1 MPADQRPRFG
11 GLVSEGGIRFAAW
24 SQAARRL
31 WVSIFDDQG
40 NREIERLELQPEGD
54 GVHALFVAG
63 LGPGIRYGF
72 RADGDY
78 APDRGLWFDP
88 EKLLTDPYALEIDR
102 PYAYDWRLTRRRGEG
117 LDTAPLMP
125 KAVAAALPKPVPAVP
140 PLFQPGG
147 LIYEVPVRAFTM
159 LHPDIP
165 EKLRGTVAALAHPVV
180 IEHLK
185 KLGVSAVELMPVTAS
200 IDERHLPPLG
210 LRNAWG
216 YNPVTFMALDP
227 RLAPGGIMELRN
239 TVAALRQAGIGVIL
253 DLVFNHTGESDRLG
267 PTLSL
272 RGFDNQAY
280 YRHTPDGRLVNDTGT
295 GNTVACDH
303 PITGEMV
310 LDTLRHFV
318 RDAGVDGF
326 RFDLAP
332 ILGRVE
338 GTFDAE
344 APLLKTMGQDAL
356 LADRVLIAEPW
367 DIGPDGY
374 QLGNFPPPFLEWN
387 DKYRDDVRRFW
398 RGDAGVVGALAT
410 RLAGSSDVFATNGQ
424 SASRAVNFIA
434 AHDGMTLADIVRYER
449 KHNEA
454 NGEQNRD
461 GHNDNLSWNNGVEG
475 DADKPAVA
483 MARLN
488 DQHALLATLFA
499 SRGTIM
505 LTAGDEFGRSQ
516 KGNNNAYAQDNQI
529 TWLDW
534 AGRDQGLERYT
545 ALLSTLRRAVPALSD
560 ARFLTGQPPA
570 DSDMPD
576 VAWLT
581 ETGSPLDQHS
591 WQDPLRHRLVMIL
604 GGATDDERRLAVL
617 VNGDRRACMFT
628 LPQREGFFWEPAIET
643 AEAADI
649 ERPVSGRTVIFMIER
664 AAARAG
670 TREKRNGGR

>member
-1 MPADQRPRFG
+1 MNQLGATVTR
-11 GLVSEGGIRFAAW
+11 EGIRFAAW

-31 WVSIFDDQG
+31 WVSIFDERG
-40 NREIERLELQPEGD
+40 NREIERLELRPEGE

-63 LGPGIRYGF
+63 LGPGTRYGF

-78 APDRGLWFDP
+78 APERGLWFDP
-88 EKLLTDPYALEIDR
+88 AKLLTDPYAVEIDR
-102 PYAYDWRLTRRRGEG
+102 SYAYDWRLAQRRGEG
-117 LDTAPLMP
+117 ADTAPLMP
-125 KAVAAALPKPVPAVP
+125 KAIAAALPKPVLAAP

-147 LIYEVPVRAFTM
+147 LIYEVPVRAFTA

-165 EKLRGTVAALAHPVV
+165 EKLRGTVAALAHPAVV
-180 IEHLK
+180 EHLK
-185 KLGVSAVELMPVTAS
+185 KLGVGAVELMPVTAS
-200 IDERHLPPLG
+200 IDERHLPLLG

-227 RLAPGGIMELRN
+227 RLAPGGLAELRN
-239 TVAALRQAGIGVIL
+239 TVAVLRQAGIGVIL

-280 YRHTPDGRLVNDTGT
+280 YRHTPDGRLANDTGT

-303 PITGEMV
+303 PAVREMV

-332 ILGRVE
+332 VLGRVE

-344 APLLKTMGQDAL
+344 APLLRAMREDAV

-367 DIGPDGY
+367 DIGPEGY

-398 RGDAGVVGALAT
+398 RGDAGMVGALAT
-410 RLAGSSDVFATNGQ
+410 RLAGSSDVFAAKGQ
-424 SASRAVNFIA
+424 NVSRTVNFIA

-461 GHNDNLSWNNGVEG
+461 GHNENLSWNNGVEG
-475 DADKPAVA
+475 DADDPAVA
-483 MARLN
+483 EARRN

-499 SRGTIM
+499 ARGTIM
-505 LTAGDEFGRSQ
+505 LTAGDEFGRTQ
-516 KGNNNAYAQDNQI
+516 QGNNNAYAQDNEI

-534 AGRDQGLERYT
+534 AGRDQALERYT
-545 ALLSTLRRAVPALSD
+545 ALLSTLRRAIPALSD
-560 ARFLTGQPPA
+560 TGFLIGQPPA
-570 DSDMPD
+570 GSEMPD

-581 ETGSPLDQHS
+581 ETGAPIDEQS
-591 WQDPLRHRLVMIL
+591 WRDPRRHRLVMIL
-604 GGATDDERRLAVL
+604 GGDGDGECRVAVII
-617 VNGDRRACMFT
+617 NGDRRACIVT
-628 LPQREGFFWEPAIET
+628 LPEREGFFWT
-643 AEAADI
+643 AAVDAADI
-649 ERPVSGRTVIFMIER
+649 SRPVSGRTVIFMIER
-664 AAARAG
+664 VQAG

>member
-1 MPADQRPRFG
+1 MTQLGATVTR
-11 GLVSEGGIRFAAW
+11 EGIRFAAW

-31 WVSIFDDQG
+31 WVSIFDEQG
-40 NREIERLELQPEGD
+40 NREIERLELQPEGE

-63 LGPGIRYGF
+63 LGQGIRYGF

-78 APDRGLWFDP
+78 APERGLWFDP
-88 EKLLTDPYALEIDR
+88 AKLLTDPYAVEIDR
-102 PYAYDWRLTRRRGEG
+102 SYVYDWRLARRRGEG
-117 LDTAPLMP
+117 ADTAPLMP
-125 KAVAAALPKPVPAVP
+125 KAIAAALPKPVQAAP

-165 EKLRGTVAALAHPVV
+165 EKLRGTVAALAHPAV

-185 KLGVSAVELMPVTAS
+185 ELGVDAVELMPVTAS

-239 TVAALRQAGIGVIL
+239 TVAVLREAGIGVIL
-253 DLVFNHTGESDRLG
+253 DLVFNHTGESDWLG

-272 RGFDNQAY
+272 RGLDNQAY
-280 YRHTPDGRLVNDTGT
+280 YRHSSDGGLANDTGT

-303 PITGEMV
+303 PVVQEMV

-344 APLLKTMGQDAL
+344 APMLRAMRDDPL

-367 DIGPDGY
+367 DIGSDGY

-398 RGDAGVVGALAT
+398 RGDAGMVGALAT
-410 RLAGSSDVFATNGQ
+410 RLAGSSDVFATNRQ
-424 SASRAVNFIA
+424 NASRTVNFIA

-461 GHNDNLSWNNGVEG
+461 GHNENLSWNSGVEG
-475 DADKPAVA
+475 DADDPAVWES
-483 MARLN
+483 RQN
-488 DQHALLATLFA
+488 DQCALLATLFA

-505 LTAGDEFGRSQ
+505 LTAGDEFGRTQ
-516 KGNNNAYAQDNQI
+516 QGNNNAYAQDNEI

-534 AGRDQGLERYT
+534 AGRDQVLERYT
-545 ALLSTLRRAVPALSD
+545 AELSRLRRAMPALSD
-560 ARFLTGQPPA
+560 TSFLTGQPQA
-570 DSDMPD
+570 GSGMPD

-581 ETGSPLDQHS
+581 ETGAPFDEQC
-591 WQDPLRHRLVMIL
+591 WQDPQRYRLVMIL
-604 GGATDDERRLAVL
+604 GGVSRLAVII
-617 VNGDRRACMFT
+617 NGDRRACMFT
-628 LPQREGFFWEPAIET
+628 LPERDGFFWAPAIE
-643 AEAADI
+643 APDAADSS
-649 ERPVSGRTVIFMIER
+649 RPISGRAVIFMIER
-664 AAARAG
+664 AQAG
-670 TREKRNGGR
+670 AGEKRNGGR

>member
-1 MPADQRPRFG
+1 MTQLGATVTR
-11 GLVSEGGIRFAAW
+11 EGIRFAAW

-31 WVSIFDDQG
+31 WVSIFDEQG
-40 NREIERLELQPEGD
+40 NREIERLELQPEGE

-63 LGPGIRYGF
+63 LGQGIRYGF

-78 APDRGLWFDP
+78 APERGLWFDP
-88 EKLLTDPYALEIDR
+88 AKLLTDPYAVEIDR
-102 PYAYDWRLTRRRGEG
+102 SYVYDWRLAQRRGEG
-117 LDTAPLMP
+117 ADTAPLMP
-125 KAVAAALPKPVPAVP
+125 KAIAAALPKPVQAAP

-147 LIYEVPVRAFTM
+147 LVYEVPVRAFTM

-165 EKLRGTVAALAHPVV
+165 EMRGTVAALAHPAV

-185 KLGVSAVELMPVTAS
+185 KLGVGAVELMPVTAS

-239 TVAALRQAGIGVIL
+239 TVAVLREAGIGVIL
-253 DLVFNHTGESDRLG
+253 DLVFNHTGESDWLG

-272 RGFDNQAY
+272 RGLDNQAY
-280 YRHTPDGRLVNDTGT
+280 YRHSSDGGLANDTGT

-303 PITGEMV
+303 PVVQEMV

-344 APLLKTMGQDAL
+344 APMLRAMRDDPL

-367 DIGPDGY
+367 DIGSDGY

-398 RGDAGVVGALAT
+398 RGDAGMVGALAT
-410 RLAGSSDVFATNGQ
+410 RLAGSSDVFATNRQ
-424 SASRAVNFIA
+424 NASRTVNFIA

-461 GHNDNLSWNNGVEG
+461 GHNENLSWNSGVEG
-475 DADKPAVA
+475 DADDPAVWES
-483 MARLN
+483 RQN
-488 DQHALLATLFA
+488 DQCGLLATLFA

-505 LTAGDEFGRSQ
+505 LTAGDEFGRTQ
-516 KGNNNAYAQDNQI
+516 QGNNNAYAQDNEI

-534 AGRDQGLERYT
+534 AGRDQVLERYT
-545 ALLSTLRRAVPALSD
+545 EELLRLRRSMQALFDTS
-560 ARFLTGQPPA
+560 FLTGQPQA
-570 DSDMPD
+570 GSGMPD

-581 ETGSPLDQHS
+581 ETGAPFDEQC
-591 WQDPLRHRLVMIL
+591 WQDPQRYRLVMIL
-604 GGATDDERRLAVL
+604 GGVSRLAVII
-617 VNGDRRACMFT
+617 NGDRRACMFT
-628 LPQREGFFWEPAIET
+628 LPERDGFFWAPAIE
-643 AEAADI
+643 APDAADNS
-649 ERPVSGRTVIFMIER
+649 RPISGRAVIFMIER
-664 AAARAG
+664 AQAG
-670 TREKRNGGR
+670 TGEKRNGGR

>member
-1 MPADQRPRFG
+1 MTQLGATVTR
-11 GLVSEGGIRFAAW
+11 EGIRFAAW

-31 WVSIFDDQG
+31 WVSIFDEYG
-40 NREIERLELQPEGD
+40 KREIERLELQPEGE

-63 LGPGIRYGF
+63 LGQGIRYGF

-78 APDRGLWFDP
+78 APERGLWFDP
-88 EKLLTDPYALEIDR
+88 AKLLTDPYAVEIDR
-102 PYAYDWRLTRRRGEG
+102 SYVYDWRLARRRGEG
-117 LDTAPLMP
+117 ADTAPLMP
-125 KAVAAALPKPVPAVP
+125 KAIAAALPKPVQAAP

-165 EKLRGTVAALAHPVV
+165 ERLRGTVAALAHPAV

-185 KLGVSAVELMPVTAS
+185 ELGVGAVELMPVTAS

-227 RLAPGGIMELRN
+227 RLAPGGVMELRN
-239 TVAALRQAGIGVIL
+239 TVAVLRKAGIGVIL

-280 YRHTPDGRLVNDTGT
+280 YRHSSDGGLANDTGT

-303 PITGEMV
+303 PVVQEMV

-344 APLLKTMGQDAL
+344 APLLRAMRDDPL

-367 DIGPDGY
+367 DIGSDGY

-398 RGDAGVVGALAT
+398 RGDAGMVGALAT
-410 RLAGSSDVFATNGQ
+410 RLAGSSDVFAANGQ
-424 SASRAVNFIA
+424 GASRTVNFIA

-461 GHNDNLSWNNGVEG
+461 GHNENLSWNNGVEG
-475 DADKPAVA
+475 DADDPAIWE
-483 MARLN
+483 ARQN
-488 DQHALLATLFA
+488 DQRALLATLFA

-505 LTAGDEFGRSQ
+505 LTAGDEFGRTQ
-516 KGNNNAYAQDNQI
+516 QGNNNAYAQDNEI

-534 AGRDQGLERYT
+534 AGRDQALERYT
-545 ALLSTLRRAVPALSD
+545 AELSRLRRSMQALFDTS
-560 ARFLTGQPPA
+560 FLTGQPQA
-570 DSDMPD
+570 GSGMPD

-581 ETGSPLDQHS
+581 ETGAPFDEQC
-591 WQDPLRHRLVMIL
+591 WQDPQRYRLVMIL
-604 GGATDDERRLAVL
+604 GGVSRLAVII
-617 VNGDRRACMFT
+617 NGDRRACMFT
-628 LPQREGFFWEPAIET
+628 LPERDGFFWAPAIE
-643 AEAADI
+643 APDAADRS
-649 ERPVSGRTVIFMIER
+649 RPISGRAVIFMIER
-664 AAARAG
+664 AQAG
-670 TREKRNGGR
+670 TGEKRNGGE